1 MALDGDG
8 IPVAGSV
15 LRGKLTLV
23 DLAGSERIKKTG
35 AQGQRLNEAKLINLS
50 LTCLGNVIHALS
62 TKSSHVPYRDS
73 KLTRLL
79 QDSLGGNSKTSLIV
93 AVSPA
98 RVNAGET
105 ACTLQ
110 FGQRAMKVIQFPVK
124 NEEVDYKALCIKLQA
139 QLDSRGD
146 NSAWAEVE
154 LMKLREEYDRLVAER
169 QQDALQAKTTII
181 HDSEELEALRKEV
194 ATLKAMLEG
203 NSAKVRLAHEA
214 EIAQITSSHKAEVVR
229 LKAEFA
235 AQVKEAKT
243 AHAEEMTSLMDDI
256 EAQQAFHSEEEA
268 KWKENIALLQ
278 RKLNAEQSATLA
290 ALNESIEKDAV
301 LEDLMAQNAQLEQEQ
316 QTLLAQLRQ
325 LQQKPK
331 AEPGAAAPSSDAAA
345 AAAPGGL
352 SASEAKTLQRR
363 LKQAKVEIEALKKVK
378 EERDRLRERFCVD
391 REDAEGDSSS
401 SGFEGVNTTP
411 EIREMLAASKA
422 QSKSKKVIR
431 RQSRGKEDPEA
442 FAAARASAA
451 ATTAGASP
459 SSFLQGVKA
468 VPQQPQQSQ
477 QSQQPQ
483 QPQQPQQQLFV
494 QPAIMVQTVRDPSD
508 AAAAALASHE
518 LKVAEGRIAEL
529 EAEIKV
535 LRDKLQDADIQIDK
549 VEVLIEKEKESQEM
563 NAKTGK
569 MLLAE
574 SVIAISDIF
583 KVFNDFFL
591 EKHSASYEKYKRDR
605 EQEELY
611 RAVVRNASQGP
622 KVYRG

>member
-1 MALDGDG
+1 M
-8 IPVAGSV
+8 
-15 LRGKLTLV
+15 

-79 QDSLGGNSKTSLIV
+79 QDSLGGNSKTSLVV

-169 QQDALQAKTTII
+169 QQDALVAKTSVI

-214 EIAQITSSHKAEVVR
+214 EIAQLTSSHKAELVR
-229 LKAEFA
+229 LKADFA
-235 AQVKEAKT
+235 AQVKDAKS
-243 AHAEEMTSLMDDI
+243 AHAEEIMSLMDDI
-256 EAQQAFHSEEEA
+256 EGQQAFHGEEEA
-268 KWKENIALLQ
+268 KWKENVAQLQ
-278 RKLNAEQSATLA
+278 RKLNNEQSATLA

-316 QTLLAQLRQ
+316 QKLLLQVEQLRES
-325 LQQKPK
+325 LQQSKTR
-331 AEPGAAAPSSDAAA
+331 AEAARPAPSSSIPPAEAEGGVAAGGAGPPAAA
-345 AAAPGGL
+345 QGGL
-352 SASEAKTLQRR
+352 SASEVKALQRR
-363 LKQAKVEIEALKKVK
+363 LKQAKVEIESLKKVK

-411 EIREMLAASKA
+411 EIRAMLAASKA

-431 RQSRGKEDPEA
+431 RLSRGKDDPEA
-442 FAAARASAA
+442 ISAARAAA
-451 ATTAGASP
+451 PAASVNSP
-459 SSFLQGVKA
+459 SLFSSSQKPMAL
-468 VPQQPQQSQ
+468 PQQLQVP
-477 QSQQPQ
+477 
-483 QPQQPQQQLFV
+483 PQQQSTAQSATSV
-494 QPAIMVQTVRDPSD
+494 HSD
-508 AAAAALASHE
+508 TAAAALAIHQ
-518 LKVAEGRIAEL
+518 LTVAEGRIAEL
-529 EAEIKV
+529 EAEVKV

-549 VEVLIEKEKESQEM
+549 VEILIEKEKESQEM

-583 KVFNDFFL
+583 KAFNDFFL

-622 KVYRG
+622 RVYNK